1 MELLI
6 LNKSFQP
13 VSILEGYTS
22 LIWTKRYYG
31 YGDFEL
37 YIAADSALLD
47 VLQKDFFITR
57 SDDESV
63 MIIEKIEIK
72 TDVENGDYF
81 IITGRSLESI
91 LLRRVFDRQYFMNS
105 TSTLALVIQS
115 FFIECTTN
123 RDSSVLQP
131 RTYRQIPNLYIDT
144 SSNFDGTMNVQ
155 FTGDTLYSAIVS
167 VCQPREVGFKITLA
181 GSNMTLYLYQGDEVD
196 VEFSPDF
203 DNLISSDYSSDNSD
217 IANFVYVAGE
227 GEGIN
232 REILPRAF
240 FVKDVNPKAGLDLRE
255 IWIDARDISSN
266 GGVISHDD
274 YYDMLEQRAK
284 EARAEHSIDES
295 FEAEIE
301 PQMTFSYKTD
311 WNLGDIVTVKNT
323 YGVTSKPRIVEII
336 ECWDETGYS
345 VIPTFDSLEVV

>member
-13 VSILEGYTS
+13 VSIIEGYTS

-37 YIAADSALLD
+37 YIPADPALLD
-47 VLQKDFFITR
+47 VLKTDYFITR

-91 LLRRVFDRQYFMNS
+91 LMRRIFDMQYIFDS
-105 TSTLALVIQS
+105 TYSLAIVVQS
-115 FFIECTTN
+115 FVIYCTTN
-123 RDSSVLQP
+123 RDLP
-131 RTYRQIPNLYIDT
+131 RTYRQIPNLTVDT
-144 SSNFDGTMNVQ
+144 SSNFDGTMKVQ

-167 VCQPREVGFKITLA
+167 VCQPRDVGFKITLS
-181 GSNMTLYLYQGDEVD
+181 GNQMTLYLYQGEEVD
-196 VEFSPDF
+196 VEFSQDF
-203 DNLISSDYSSDNSD
+203 DNLISSDYKRDTSD
-217 IANFVYVAGE
+217 IANYIYVAGE
-227 GEGIN
+227 GEGMN
-232 REILPRAF
+232 RRIFRRAF
-240 FVKDVNPKAGLDLRE
+240 FNLENPKSGLDLHE
-255 IWIDARDISSN
+255 VWVDARNISSN
-266 GGVISHDD
+266 SGAISTPD
-274 YYDMLEQRAK
+274 YEKMLEQRAY
-284 EARAEHSIDES
+284 EAYAEHSIDES
-295 FEAEIE
+295 FEAEVE
-301 PQMTFSYKTD
+301 PQITFEYKTD
-311 WNLGDIVTVKNT
+311 WNLGDIVTVKNA